1 MSKYK
6 VGDTFFIAPSGRFF
20 KKEGY
25 ATVKKVGRKYAE
37 IEFVEKSIFGEYIL
51 NMDSGIIYCNK
62 SQAGVLYKTKE
73 EYDLKIKKEKIS
85 EKISR
90 DISGFCGYKKLIGVS
105 MDDLLKIAEMLDI
118 ELDE

>member
-6 VGDTFFIAPSGRFF
+6 VGDTFFVAPSGRFF

-37 IEFVEKSIFGEYIL
+37 
-51 NMDSGIIYCNK
+51 MDSGIIYCNK